1 MTLHPIKYKT
11 SLLQD
16 SVSEGKHFSLCSLQ
30 VSESSLC
37 LNALLRL
44 KKHTRFLILRE
55 NCSILLEKVFFPF
68 TLGERKQTISFLHS
82 HIFIMVHL
90 FLKRLSFFY
99 LFHMPVANTIVVFF
113 LFQESAAVYSLS
125 QLDQVAIFL
134 FKWKIRIES
143 QM

>member
-1 MTLHPIKYKT
+1 MTLHPIKYKN

-16 SVSEGKHFSLCSLQ
+16 SMSEVKHFSLCSLQ
-30 VSESSLC
+30 VSEIILC

-44 KKHTRFLILRE
+44 KMHTRFLLLRE
-55 NCSILLEKVFFPF
+55 NHLLLLEKVFPFYFGGKKHNPFFSPFPYIHYCPPF
-68 TLGERKQTISFLHS
+68 
-82 HIFIMVHL
+82 
-90 FLKRLSFFY
+90 FLKLLSFFY

-113 LFQESAAVYSLS
+113 LFQESATVYALS

-134 FKWKIRIES
+134 FKWKIWIES